1 MPSPAFRMPFRG
13 LPEPGIGVPIAAWVF
28 AAPAAVR
35 IWPFRGSIALRMLP
49 EQVAAPLLQPAT

>member
-1 MPSPAFRMPFRG
+1 M
-13 LPEPGIGVPIAAWVF
+13 GVPMAAWVF

-35 IWPFRGSIALRMLP
+35 IWPFRGSIALRVLP